1 MSLNVPVAFFLFNR
15 PKPTRQVFAEIAKA
29 RPSKLLLIADGP
41 RTDAEGSLCEAAR
54 QVVAD
59 IDWPCEVQRNFSD
72 ANLGCRKRMYTG
84 IDWVFSQCEEAILLE
99 DDCLPHATFF
109 PFCVELLN
117 HYRNDERVMMISGN
131 NMQHGRRWSMYSYYF
146 SVVTHI
152 WGWATWRRAW
162 RCHDA
167 QMPDWPENSPTDFPG
182 DFVPCGAAKRYYRK
196 MMDETFTGKLNAWS
210 LAWMYAAWKRRSLT
224 ILPQV
229 NLISNIGFGPE
240 ATHTKRL
247 DPFAALPTEAME
259 FPLMHPPKVANL
271 VEADQNFFNLEIPEL
286 RNRAARIRTAA

>member
-1 MSLNVPVAFFLFNR
+1 
-15 PKPTRQVFAEIAKA
+15 VFAEIAKA

-41 RTDAEGSLCEAAR
+41 RTDAERPLCDAAR

-72 ANLGCRKRMYTG
+72 SNLGCRKRMYTG
-84 IDWVFSQCEEAILLE
+84 IDWVFSHCEEAILLE

-109 PFCVELLN
+109 PFCAELLN
-117 HYRNDERVMMISGN
+117 HYRDDERVMMISGN
-131 NMQHGRRWSMYSYYF
+131 NMQHGRRWSPFSYYF

-162 RCHDA
+162 QLHDS
-167 QMPDWPENSPTDFPG
+167 QLTEWPENANTDFPG
-182 DFVPCGAAKRYYRK
+182 DFVPCGAARRYYKK
-196 MMDETFTGKLNAWS
+196 MMDETHTGKLNAWS

-240 ATHTKRL
+240 ATHTRKL
-247 DPFAALPTEAME
+247 DPFAALPTEPME
-259 FPLMHPPKVANL
+259 FPLRHPPKVANL

-286 RNRAARIRTAA
+286 RNRTTPQRSAA